1 MEGPAIL
8 ATAVPGTGQHWFPQ
22 RVEVVGHQ
30 IVEGSANRKGVGAT
44 ALGGAVGGGIV
55 GGPVGALAGAVA
67 GSIVAKTSTH
77 IEYTLQVTVSAAAP
91 VASSC
96 EASDAAAQIQG
107 MQLVRQT
114 RWSKVEALVAR
125 MKERARQH
133 PVPESAQMEALA
145 ATLPTKFKTL
155 DPTSSGASE
164 RIGKR
169 MTQLGEFLA
178 GVLSLWQLIRQMA
191 AGGDVGYLC
200 TEKIFQDF
208 FELGP
213 GDGAPAGAG
222 SDPAS
227 PFSTA
232 PAVGTDFGDWRVSG
246 GVLLVQALPV
256 PDGQ

>member
-8 ATAVPGTGQHWFPQ
+8 ATAVPGTGQWFPQ

-77 IEYTLQVTVSAAAP
+77 IEYTLQVT
-91 VASSC
+91 
-96 EASDAAAQIQG
+96 IQG

-125 MKERARQH
+125 MQERARQH

-178 GVLSLWQLIRQMA
+178 GVLSLWQLIREMA

-256 PDGQ
+256 PEGQ

>member
-8 ATAVPGTGQHWFPQ
+8 ATAVPGTGQWFPQ

-77 IEYTLQVTVSAAAP
+77 IEYTLQVT
-91 VASSC
+91 
-96 EASDAAAQIQG
+96 IQG

-178 GVLSLWQLIRQMA
+178 GVMSLWQLIREMA

-213 GDGAPAGAG
+213 GDGAPAG

-256 PDGQ
+256 PEGQ

>member
-8 ATAVPGTGQHWFPQ
+8 ATAVPGTGQWFPQ

-77 IEYTLQVTVSAAAP
+77 IEYTLQVT
-91 VASSC
+91 
-96 EASDAAAQIQG
+96 IQG

>member
-8 ATAVPGTGQHWFPQ
+8 ATAVPGTGQWFPQ

-77 IEYTLQVTVSAAAP
+77 IEYTLQVT
-91 VASSC
+91 
-96 EASDAAAQIQG
+96 IQG

-213 GDGAPAGAG
+213 GDGAPAG

>member
-8 ATAVPGTGQHWFPQ
+8 ATAVPGTGQWFPQ

-77 IEYTLQVTVSAAAP
+77 IEYTLQVT
-91 VASSC
+91 
-96 EASDAAAQIQG
+96 IQG

-191 AGGDVGYLC
+191 AAAGGDVGYLC

>member
-8 ATAVPGTGQHWFPQ
+8 ATAVPGTGQWFPQ

-77 IEYTLQVTVSAAAP
+77 IEYTLQVT
-91 VASSC
+91 
-96 EASDAAAQIQG
+96 IQG

-178 GVLSLWQLIRQMA
+178 GVLSLWQLIREMA

-213 GDGAPAGAG
+213 GDGAPAG

>member
-8 ATAVPGTGQHWFPQ
+8 ATAVPGTGQWFPQ

-77 IEYTLQVTVSAAAP
+77 IEYTLQVTVSAAVP
-91 VASSC
+91 FASSC
-96 EASDAAAQIQG
+96 DGSDAAAQIQG

-178 GVLSLWQLIRQMA
+178 GVLSLWQLIREMAAA

-213 GDGAPAGAG
+213 GDGAPAG

-256 PDGQ
+256 PEGQ

>member
-8 ATAVPGTGQHWFPQ
+8 ATAVPGTGQWFPQ

-77 IEYTLQVTVSAAAP
+77 IEYTLQVT
-91 VASSC
+91 
-96 EASDAAAQIQG
+96 IQG

-178 GVLSLWQLIRQMA
+178 GVLSLWQLIREMA

-256 PDGQ
+256 PEGQ